1 MLRRN
6 DLKAEWCADKKTA
19 TIPSVLMAAIIIN
32 NTPLIGRHMPARLA
46 RPSREGRGR
55 GGLGQRAVRPAA
67 LREQWEPAFAF
78 RCLACAPGAQGSH
91 GAAAS
96 LLSVPAQMAENGSF
110 HSGIPPALLPGAEV
124 PPAGKHSEPHRS
136 PHPFHTQ
143 KYRAALPRARGALQA
158 WLKALLPAHRGC
170 AGRCGR
176 SSAGGARWQRGS
188 RRGHVRMAPLRP
200 PDRLHG
206 TQRLLRSSSCG
217 CTA

>member
-1 MLRRN
+1 
-6 DLKAEWCADKKTA
+6 
-19 TIPSVLMAAIIIN
+19 
-32 NTPLIGRHMPARLA
+32 MPARLA

-96 LLSVPAQMAENGSF
+96 PLSVPAQMAENGSF
-110 HSGIPPALLPGAEV
+110 HSGIPPALLPGEEV